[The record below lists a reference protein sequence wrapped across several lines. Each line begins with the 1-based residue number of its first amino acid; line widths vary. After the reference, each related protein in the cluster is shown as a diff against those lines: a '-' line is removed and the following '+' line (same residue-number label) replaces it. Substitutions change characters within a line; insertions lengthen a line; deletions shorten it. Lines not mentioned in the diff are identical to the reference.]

1 MGLDDRRQHRIAV
14 ALEVRI
20 RGTDRAGLPF
30 EETTFSDNISRGG
43 CSVEVPRELDLGA
56 ELEIEILRRI
66 PGRRE
71 PSPFLTQGVVVRS
84 VPAGEDQYTIG
95 IHFTGPHFPT
105 YASEDTAPGG
115 T

>member
-1 MGLDDRRQHRIAV
+1 MGAETRRQHRLAV

-30 EETTFSDNISRGG
+30 EETTSSSNVSRGG
-43 CSVEVPRELDLGA
+43 CSLEISRELNPGA

-66 PGRRE
+66 PGRGE
-71 PSPFLTQGVVVRS
+71 PTPFLTRGGVLRS
-84 VPAGEDQYTIG
+84 VPVGEGHYTTA
-95 IHFTGPHFPT
+95 IHFTGPQFPT
-105 YASEDTAPGG
+105 YASEDTSAGG

>member
-1 MGLDDRRQHRIAV
+1 MGVENRRQRRIAV

-20 RGTDRAGLPF
+20 RGTDRAGLRF
-30 EETTFSDNISRGG
+30 EETTFSDNLSRGG
-43 CSVEVPRELDLGA
+43 CSVEVSRELDLGT

-71 PSPFLTQGVVVRS
+71 PSPFLTRGVVMRS

-105 YASEDTAPGG
+105 YASENTGAGG
-115 T
+115 M

>member
-1 MGLDDRRQHRIAV
+1 MGEENRRQHRLAV

-30 EETTFSDNISRGG
+30 EETTFSDNLSRGG
-43 CSVEVPRELDLGA
+43 CSLEVSHELDLGA

-66 PGRRE
+66 PGRGE
-71 PSPFLTQGVVVRS
+71 PSPFLTRGVVMRS
-84 VPAGEDQYTIG
+84 VLSGEDQYTIG

-105 YASEDTAPGG
+105 YASENTAAGG
-115 T
+115 M